1 MDTTLTLP
9 ASLQGPVDEAIARAV
24 GERWASRLW
33 ERDTSLWS
41 SDHDVQD
48 RIWARLGWLAAPT
61 AFEAEA
67 AELTAFGEAIEAEGF
82 SDAIVMGMGGS
93 SLAPGGPEPG
103 LPGVG
108 QGPHAPRA
116 RLDPSRRRGRP
127 GRRARP
133 AAHPARRGHQVG
145 HHDRDARLPGPP
157 LGGRGAPRGSLLERT
172 RPATASS
179 PSPTRAMPWRPSRTR
194 TSSARSF
201 LNPADVGGRYS
212 ALTYVGLVP
221 AALLR
226 LDVDALLED
235 ARIMADLTRTD
246 AEDNPALVLG
256 AAMAALAR
264 AGRDKLTFVI
274 EPDLASLGAWLEQLI
289 AESTGKEGVGIVPVD
304 GEPLGA
310 PEVYGA
316 DRVFVRLGPVS
327 DDEWHREVDAKLAA
341 LVAAGHP
348 LIDIRLDDASWVAGE
363 FFRWEFATA
372 VAGIGL
378 GVNPFDEPNVTESKH
393 NTAAVLEIFAN
404 EGRLPHVEPA
414 ATRGAL
420 RAYTQPGGDGQPRD
434 RGDLVAALRAHLARV
449 PADGY
454 FQVGAYV
461 APTRGAHGAPA
472 PPAGQAAR
480 RHGQGLHAR
489 LRPALP
495 ALHRPAPQGRQAQRL
510 LHPAHRGRR
519 RRTCPSRAAR
529 RPSARSCGPR
539 RWATSR
545 PSAPTTCRPSTSTS
559 ATTSTPGWRSWRRP
573 SATPWR
579 EHDRRVPGR
588 PAGTRGRD

>member
-1 MDTTLTLP
+1 
-9 ASLQGPVDEAIARAV
+9 
-24 GERWASRLW
+24 
-33 ERDTSLWS
+33 
-41 SDHDVQD
+41 
-48 RIWARLGWLAAPT
+48 
-61 AFEAEA
+61 
-67 AELTAFGEAIEAEGF
+67 
-82 SDAIVMGMGGS
+82 
-93 SLAPGGPEPG
+93 
-103 LPGVG
+103 
-108 QGPHAPRA
+108 
-116 RLDPSRRRGRP
+116 
-127 GRRARP
+127 
-133 AAHPARRGHQVG
+133 
-145 HHDRDARLPGPP
+145 
-157 LGGRGAPRGSLLERT
+157 
-172 RPATASS
+172 
-179 PSPTRAMPWRPSRTR
+179 
-194 TSSARSF
+194 
-201 LNPADVGGRYS
+201 
-212 ALTYVGLVP
+212 VP

-264 AGRDKLTFVI
+264 AGRDKLTFII

-289 AESTGKEGVGIVPVD
+289 AESTGKDGVGIVPVD

-310 PEVYGA
+310 PAVYGP

-348 LIDIRLDDASWVAGE
+348 LIDIRLDDAAWVAGE

-420 RAYTQPGGDGQPRD
+420 RAYTQPGTDGQPRD
-434 RGDLVAALRAHLARV
+434 RGDLVAALREHLARV

-461 APTRGAHGAPA
+461 APSPA
-472 PPAGQAAR
+472 RTELLR
-480 RHGQGLHAR
+480 RLQAR
-489 LRPALP
+489 LRDATGKASTLGYGPRFLHSTGQLHKGGKPNGCFIQITGGGSADVPIPGRKETFDTLVRAQALGDFQAFGAHDLP
-495 ALHRPAPQGRQAQRL
+495 AIHIDLGDDVDTGLAEL
-510 LHPAHRGRR
+510 E
-519 RRTCPSRAAR
+519 AAFG
-529 RPSARSCGPR
+529 A
-539 RWATSR
+539 AL
-545 PSAPTTCRPSTSTS
+545 A
-559 ATTSTPGWRSWRRP
+559 
-573 SATPWR
+573 
-579 EHDRRVPGR
+579 
-588 PAGTRGRD
+588 